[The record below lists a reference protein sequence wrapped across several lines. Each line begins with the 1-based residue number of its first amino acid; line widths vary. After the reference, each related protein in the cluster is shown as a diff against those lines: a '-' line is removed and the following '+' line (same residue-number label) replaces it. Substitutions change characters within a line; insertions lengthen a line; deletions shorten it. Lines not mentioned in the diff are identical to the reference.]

1 MRHPTK
7 SLIYTALI
15 AIASTVTNFGVSAE
29 TATGNLVLEANITAP
44 LSINCSGAL
53 NFGVINF
60 ASLPPGEDINVEL
73 SAGGASLASAH
84 PGKGI
89 SLGGTATAVT
99 CLVYGSTASVGTN
112 ITAEIPEVLS
122 GSGMLLGFN
131 NTDGDT
137 NNLVLVNSLEIN
149 ATPINSD
156 GESTITVTGNL
167 VINGDLVKEELG
179 NYQMTTS
186 IEVND
191 EG

>member
-1 MRHPTK
+1 
-7 SLIYTALI
+7 
-15 AIASTVTNFGVSAE
+15 VTNFGVSAE

-60 ASLPPGEDINVEL
+60 SSLPPGEPVTVKL
-73 SAGGASLASAH
+73 SADGVSLTSNH
-84 PGKGI
+84 LGKGV

-99 CLVYGSTASVGTN
+99 CLVYSSTASAGTN
-112 ITAEIPEVLS
+112 ITAEIPDAPNDILS
-122 GSGMLLGFN
+122 GFDNADGEEGFN
-131 NTDGDT
+131 IVD
-137 NNLVLVNSLEIN
+137 SLKID

-156 GESTITVTGNL
+156 GESTITVTGDL
-167 VINGDLVKEELG
+167 VIDEDLVKEELG

-191 EG
+191 GG

>member
-1 MRHPTK
+1 MRHSTK

-60 ASLPPGEDINVEL
+60 SSLPPGEDVNVEL
-73 SAGGASLASAH
+73 SEHSASLAPANQ
-84 PGKGI
+84 GKGI

-99 CLVYGSTASVGTN
+99 CLVYGSTASEGTS
-112 ITAEIPEVLS
+112 ITAELPDVFGGILS
-122 GSGMLLGFN
+122 GFDN
-131 NTDGDT
+131 ADGKTAFVIVD
-137 NNLVLVNSLEIN
+137 SLKID

-167 VINGDLVKEELG
+167 VINEDLVKEELG